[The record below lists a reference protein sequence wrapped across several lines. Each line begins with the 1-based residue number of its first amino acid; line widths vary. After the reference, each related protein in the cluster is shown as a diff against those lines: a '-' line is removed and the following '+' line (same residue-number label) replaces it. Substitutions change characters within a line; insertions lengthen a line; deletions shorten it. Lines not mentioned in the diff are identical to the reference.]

1 MYIYEIKD
9 SIHVSQG
16 FIEDPSNLPD
26 IWAHE
31 QLPLEIRKFHTTAY
45 GAKFKRSMRQFGVFV
60 TKDKFQNAGI
70 GIQLNYGKAKD
81 SMGFILPNK
90 LLEEMELDTNIAGF
104 FLVYKFR
111 LNF

>member
-45 GAKFKRSMRQFGVFV
+45 GAKFKKYLSYQIYLHVVYRLSTFV
-60 TKDKFQNAGI
+60 KYHLFQN
-70 GIQLNYGKAKD
+70 
-81 SMGFILPNK
+81 
-90 LLEEMELDTNIAGF
+90 
-104 FLVYKFR
+104 
-111 LNF
+111 